1 MSKRWEKEVKKESC
15 PNSVKK
21 FLEPSIQTRIYQL
34 NEEYEQNSVSVLKF
48 EKSFKELMKYIPENE
63 VKNYLY
69 LEDLFHSKSE
79 LIELAYRAAV
89 DEILMIL

>member
-1 MSKRWEKEVKKESC
+1 MSKRWEKDANKGSC
-15 PNSVKK
+15 PTMVKEI
-21 FLEPSIQTRIYQL
+21 LEPSIQSRIYQL
-34 NEEYEQNSVSVLKF
+34 RDEYEKNSVSVLKF

-79 LIELAYRAAV
+79 LIEFAYRAAV
-89 DEILMIL
+89 DDILMIL